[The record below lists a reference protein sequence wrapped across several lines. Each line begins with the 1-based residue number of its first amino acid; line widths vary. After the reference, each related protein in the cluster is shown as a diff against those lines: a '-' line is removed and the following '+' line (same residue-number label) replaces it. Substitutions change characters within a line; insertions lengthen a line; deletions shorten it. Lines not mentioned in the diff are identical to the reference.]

1 MSTKQTVKNV
11 LLITQSQV
19 QSHWQTLA
27 VAASEVE
34 SPQSGSLGSTSS
46 DSNSLLRMRPVASL
60 LPRRHLIASTGIRDQ
75 LVQSAD
81 VGPGTANDN
90 ILISSIA

>member
-1 MSTKQTVKNV
+1 M
-11 LLITQSQV
+11 
-19 QSHWQTLA
+19 
-27 VAASEVE
+27 AASEVE
-34 SPQSGSLGSTSS
+34 CPQSGSFGIISS
-46 DSNSLLRMRPVASL
+46 DSNSLLRMSPVASL

-90 ILISSIA
+90 IFIGSIA